1 MPNRIRWAEA
11 DMRPLSSYSS
21 HPCSYPF
28 SRTNM
33 VQRSRFWSK
42 EVGSSLCA
50 KYLHLLIFSAGLCLR
65 MSFEPSKLY
74 RCSCSCFLLPMKL
87 ITKATVLMWPSKAAT
102 YCKTSATRDNI
113 YMLHHSIQS
122 MISPGLRL
130 RGSAA
135 KSIPNDGSGEVQ
147 VLANR
152 LQF

>member
-1 MPNRIRWAEA
+1 MA
-11 DMRPLSSYSS
+11 DVVFHASQMTLNEMFRGVWDQGRGFLIVFDGLKPT
-21 HPCSYPF
+21 
-28 SRTNM
+28 TNV

-50 KYLHLLIFSAGLCLR
+50 KC
-65 MSFEPSKLY
+65 SF
-74 RCSCSCFLLPMKL
+74 SCFLLPMKL
-87 ITKATVLMWPSKAAT
+87 ITKAMVLMWPWKAAT

-122 MISPGLRL
+122 MISPCLRL

-135 KSIPNDGSGEVQ
+135 KSIPNDESGEVQ